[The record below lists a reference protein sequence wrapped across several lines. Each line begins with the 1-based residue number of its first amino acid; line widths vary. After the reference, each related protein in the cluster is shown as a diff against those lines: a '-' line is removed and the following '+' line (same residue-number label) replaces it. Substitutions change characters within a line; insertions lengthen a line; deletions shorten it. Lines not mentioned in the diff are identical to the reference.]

1 MNYLPY
7 DLDAPRVAALILIIV
22 MWLSYG
28 PILVG
33 LGRGTLNAQL
43 HVVRLRWMRMLLNA
57 RRENRVFDGILLGHI
72 SSSMSFFGSATLIL
86 LAGLVGTLASVNHV
100 HASLTT
106 MAFFPPVSLQL
117 FTIYFVALTMIM
129 AWCFFSFTYALRKLA
144 YALAMI
150 GGLNE
155 ADQRTAQCD
164 VMIAQTAVMLTSAVK
179 SLNNGIR
186 GYYFAVA
193 ALFLFVGPYAA
204 MAVTIG
210 LSAILL
216 YRQGFSTEALA
227 IERYVEAM
235 NAQEIEAERNGRSL

>member
-1 MNYLPY
+1 VIPY
-7 DLDAPRVAALILIIV
+7 DLDGPRTLALILIFV
-22 MWLSYG
+22 MWMAYG
-28 PILVG
+28 PILSM

-43 HVVRLRWMRMLLNA
+43 HVVRLRWMRMLLNS

-86 LAGLVGTLASVNHV
+86 LAGLVGTLASVNRV
-100 HASLTT
+100 HASLST
-106 MAFFPPVSLQL
+106 MSFFPPVSLQL
-117 FTIYFVALTMIM
+117 FTIYFVALTLIM

-144 YALAMI
+144 YSLAMI

-155 ADQRTAQCD
+155 ADQRTPHCT
-164 VMIAQTAVMLTSAVK
+164 VMIAQTAVVLTEAVK

-193 ALFLFVGPYAA
+193 TLFLFVGPYVA
-204 MAVTIG
+204 MAFTIG
-210 LSAILL
+210 VSLVLY

-227 IERYVEAM
+227 IERYVTAM
-235 NAQEIEAERNGRSL
+235 NDLEVEAEREGRL

>member
-1 MNYLPY
+1 MIPY
-7 DLDAPRVAALILIIV
+7 DFDLPRIAAVLLIFA
-22 MWLSYG
+22 MWFAYG
-28 PILVG
+28 PILTL

-43 HVVRLRWMRMLLNA
+43 HVVRLRWMRMLLSS
-57 RRENRVFDGILLGHI
+57 RRENRVFDAIMLGQL
-72 SSSMSFFGSATLIL
+72 SSSMAFFGSATLIL

-106 MAFFPPVSLQL
+106 MSFFPPMSLAM
-117 FTIYFVALTMIM
+117 FTLYFATLTIIM
-129 AWCFFSFTYALRKLA
+129 ATCFFSFTYALRKLA
-144 YALAMI
+144 YSLAMI

-155 ADQRTAQCD
+155 AEARTPHCE
-164 VMIAQTAVMLTSAVK
+164 VMIAQTAVVLTEAVK

-210 LSAILL
+210 VSVLLL
-216 YRQGFSTEALA
+216 YRQGFSTESLA
-227 IERYVEAM
+227 IERYVHAM
-235 NAQEIEAERNGRSL
+235 NDLEVEAEREGRL